1 MRGAEGVNFALWF
14 EGNRGV
20 VKKKS
25 WSAHRGIKKAPQLIG
40 Y

>member
-20 VKKKS
+20 VKKKKLERS
-25 WSAHRGIKKAPQLIG
+25 QGA
-40 Y
+40 